1 MNVLEMT
8 ILLVDVR
15 SWKNLKQNII
25 CLQNSMH
32 FVGFFGK
39 QSKNE
44 IFINFAYAWDLI
56 KTMFQ

>member
-25 CLQNSMH
+25 CLQNSM
-32 FVGFFGK
+32 
-39 QSKNE
+39 QTKNE
-44 IFINFAYAWDLI
+44 ILIHFAYAWDLI
-56 KTMFQ
+56 KTLFQ